1 MRDSIDFSHQIDMIN
16 VTRWQRISLSFKR
29 WYMDP
34 NMVVQTLIDDGVFPN
49 NAQLPLILYRRGVTL
64 PARHPAT
71 GFEDL
76 FAANHWPPAWR
87 YGVYGYHH
95 YHSTAHEVLGIFR
108 GHATVQFGGEQ
119 GVVLS
124 VEKGDVVIIPAGVAH
139 KNLDC
144 SRDFRAVGAYPDGQ
158 RPDTRYGKPGER
170 PQADANIAKV
180 PLPKADPVF
189 GEQGKLMTQWMAA
202 LTA

>member
-1 MRDSIDFSHQIDMIN
+1 
-16 VTRWQRISLSFKR
+16 
-29 WYMDP
+29 
-34 NMVVQTLIDDGVFPN
+34 VF
-49 NAQLPLILYRRGVTL
+49 
-64 PARHPAT
+64 
-71 GFEDL
+71 
-76 FAANHWPPAWR
+76 
-87 YGVYGYHH
+87 GYHH

-139 KNLDC
+139 KNLEC

-170 PQADANIAKV
+170 PQVDSNIAQV
-180 PLPKADPVF
+180 PLPQADPVF
-189 GEQGKLMTQWMAA
+189 GKQGELMTQWAAA
-202 LTA
+202 LTV